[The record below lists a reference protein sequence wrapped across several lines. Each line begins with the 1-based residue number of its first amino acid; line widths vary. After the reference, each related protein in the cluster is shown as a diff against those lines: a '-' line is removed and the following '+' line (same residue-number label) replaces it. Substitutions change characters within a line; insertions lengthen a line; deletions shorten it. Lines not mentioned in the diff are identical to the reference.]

1 MNVHDVNEGTFQRD
15 TRAQGYLGKLWT
27 NWKVLVTRW
36 RRHGMGEL
44 VFFFFLFLSPSFW
57 KVKETTTHCCLATV
71 EDRHTVSVQ
80 EITSLCFMR
89 GLVSPD
95 LTSSSALYNK
105 TEESIL
111 GYPHEELLS
120 LCFKPVW
127 VIWRCLRTR
136 KMVHNQRT
144 NDDAKSTLQ
153 GITSLCF
160 KRGLSSKRTQF
171 HIRGPPWPPNKE
183 LYRSKM
189 FVRIR
194 YDILGILIR

>member
-1 MNVHDVNEGTFQRD
+1 M
-15 TRAQGYLGKLWT
+15 L
-27 NWKVLVTRW
+27 
-36 RRHGMGEL
+36 
-44 VFFFFLFLSPSFW
+44 
-57 KVKETTTHCCLATV
+57 
-71 EDRHTVSVQ
+71 
-80 EITSLCFMR
+80 

-171 HIRGPPWPPNKE
+171 HIRGPPWPPWPPNKE

-194 YDILGILIR
+194 YDILGILIRWIGNVSDHRKWQIAQVTLIAMFAMGKGRPFWVTTW